1 MNVFYFVPKTQLL
14 EIMDKKTVVIQV
26 LKRHMELLE
35 MINNS
40 TNKKNK
46 STKDTGTDAKDVIR
60 LKTTD
65 SQTKDEEFDQM
76 RQKRTDTHVGDDTEN
91 EAFDQMRQERT
102 NTQVGGDT
110 EDEQFDQ
117 MRQKWT
123 DTQVGDDTEDE
134 AFDQMRQKRTNTQVG
149 GDTED
154 EQFDQMRQKRT
165 DTQVGDEDLSACDAV
180 VDEVIQRCSSA
191 SVDLKNDTQKQSLRK
206 VPDAPNSTEL
216 PQHVTDHITRDVTK
230 EYAQEIMNKIM
241 MEVLQDI
248 AGDDAE
254 IDASDQNSPENK
266 QGVITRTN
274 SEIIDEKI
282 DNKAEELVNNVIEN
296 AVIHLSNEYR
306 QSEIAA
312 TDDIEIAEDK
322 PDASCEKRSLDVL
335 HKIPSQDKNN
345 AQRCPACGYALSE
358 GTLQDIVSDP
368 LLFRNEAKT
377 SERSPSREI
386 YTATESSTNI
396 DEDSVGRFHPTWSE
410 KIFLDF
416 IGGDEKTGDDK
427 TMMMTMTPPTTSLT
441 SEASEGK
448 ADCETDVDEPA
459 PGRPSVRDVCTQTQ
473 EEDDEPSPPSQSPGS
488 RFRTFICCTR
498 Q

>member
-1 MNVFYFVPKTQLL
+1 
-14 EIMDKKTVVIQV
+14 MDKKTVVIQV

-46 STKDTGTDAKDVIR
+46 NTKDTGTTVDAKDTIK

-65 SQTKDEEFDQM
+65 SQTKDEEFDQ
-76 RQKRTDTHVGDDTEN
+76 T
-91 EAFDQMRQERT
+91 
-102 NTQVGGDT
+102 
-110 EDEQFDQ
+110 
-117 MRQKWT
+117 
-123 DTQVGDDTEDE
+123 
-134 AFDQMRQKRTNTQVG
+134 
-149 GDTED
+149 
-154 EQFDQMRQKRT
+154 RQKRT

-191 SVDLKNDTQKQSLRK
+191 SVDLTTDTRTQSLRK
-206 VPDAPNSTEL
+206 LPEATNSTEL
-216 PQHVTDHITRDVTK
+216 PQHVTARVTHDVTK
-230 EYAQEIMNKIM
+230 EYAQEIVNKIM
-241 MEVLQDI
+241 KEVLQDI
-248 AGDDAE
+248 AGEDTE
-254 IDASDQNSPENK
+254 ILASDQNRPENK
-266 QGVITRTN
+266 PVVLAITN
-274 SEIIDEKI
+274 SEMVQENI

-296 AVIHLSNEYR
+296 AVIQLSNEYR

-312 TDDIEIAEDK
+312 TDDIEIEEEK
-322 PDASCEKRSLDVL
+322 PDAPREKPLFDVL
-335 HKIPSQDKNN
+335 LKIPSQDKNN
-345 AQRCPACGYALSE
+345 TQRCPACGYALSE

-368 LLFRNEAKT
+368 LLFSNEAKT
-377 SERSPSREI
+377 SERSQSREI

-416 IGGDEKTGDDK
+416 IGSNGNTGDGE
-427 TMMMTMTPPTTSLT
+427 MMMMMTPPTTSLT

-448 ADCETDVDEPA
+448 TDCEADVDEPA
-459 PGRPSVRDVCTQTQ
+459 PGRLSVCDVYTQTQ
-473 EEDDEPSPPSQSPGS
+473 EGDDELSPPPSQSPDRPGS